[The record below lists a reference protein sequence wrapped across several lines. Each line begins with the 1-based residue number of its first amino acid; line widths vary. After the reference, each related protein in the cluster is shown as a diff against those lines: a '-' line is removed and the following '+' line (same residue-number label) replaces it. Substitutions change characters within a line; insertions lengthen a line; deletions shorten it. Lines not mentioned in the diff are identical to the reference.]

1 MYFCI
6 CYSCI
11 CGADPKVVSRGRKA
25 AAKSWVRLLTS
36 GRPIELT
43 ICARPVSSS
52 WTGVGL
58 LGLVLLCQ
66 RTKSE
71 EETLCS
77 AFAVSMKIK
86 TLKALFCLLW
96 LTGETTGA
104 SHIWQISWMTVL
116 STYDPQC
123 NGVLKVEGRKK
134 EATLTFMVYQ
144 PAVPWARPEATYYLT
159 GQTVCK
165 RSPTHIHTVGWG
177 ETVTRVWVSGVF
189 ALSTVFPASVQ
200 NKLEGECRCGV

>member
-1 MYFCI
+1 MYLWCRSKSRQPWKEGRGKI
-6 CYSCI
+6 
-11 CGADPKVVSRGRKA
+11 VSPA
-25 AAKSWVRLLTS
+25 AHQ
-36 GRPIELT
+36 RPIEVT

-86 TLKALFCLLW
+86 TLKALLCSLS
-96 LTGETTGA
+96 LTGDTTGA

-144 PAVPWARPEATYYLT
+144 PAVPWAGPEATYYLT

-165 RSPTHIHTVGWG
+165 RSPTHTHGSLIVR
-177 ETVTRVWVSGVF
+177 ERRNCDKS
-189 ALSTVFPASVQ
+189 LSFWSFCIGHCLACLGP
-200 NKLEGECRCGV
+200 K